1 MSYSQHLDENGFKI
15 KANQQLTSKF
25 AYWNSIVLLFA
36 SILFQNLIVAAN
48 NLGLLIAPPPP
59 YSLIPGPG
67 DIVFTAFQSSF
78 PDGVEWITLRRLDLR
93 NISVTDNGILS
104 NGQLRTGEGTYVFPN
119 IPELADVPAGT
130 IVRLDELSGTNDFD
144 PSDGI
149 IHVFGNGSSVA
160 SVPNFNLGING
171 DQVIVY
177 SGSSTAPTFIAGI
190 TGTSSVA
197 NWNSGATGVTNSRA
211 PGTSSDLYFSS
222 NDNAFYNGSVSG
234 NAALIKASALNT
246 SFWNVSAS
254 SQVARFDRKNILFD
268 EPIYLNGNL
277 NISNLTSSSIT
288 VNTSSISFIN
298 EDPSTTRYAL
308 VIHQGSSPSSP
319 ADRYT
324 CYPNYLTDFTQ
335 DYSTSANVISSA
347 SNICTGTNGSGKIV
361 YLGAEKPS
369 NFIING
375 LSPITNYRI
384 SFFALNG
391 NGWSANFSS
400 SFATI
405 SQTTLVSPP
414 TLLNSSLG
422 TITESSVVLQ
432 SQVISDGG
440 ATVVER
446 GFYWDTYPNPDFPG
460 LGSTWDGT
468 GLGFF
473 SNTISALEPQTQY
486 WANGYA
492 ANSAGIGIGVFQ
504 TFFTLSNRPI
514 SQVSS
519 FVAAGISASQINL
532 AWEISE
538 FPQSGA
544 NVKGYVLIRA
554 ENGVAPVFSS
564 QNGQSPSVSV
574 GQIVSSNLQPNQSTF
589 SDLGLSASTYY
600 TYQIIPFCW
609 DGINHATYHYLT
621 TNAPFASAT
630 TLNIGCTKPTVQ
642 AQNPILNQVSITSFE
657 LNWDNGS
664 GNQSLVVVRENYPVA
679 SIPQDGISYS
689 ANPILGNGSELLP
702 GEFVVY
708 SGNLNS
714 IVISNLNPGS
724 TYYFNIHT
732 FNAIDNCYLN
742 NSAAEISETP
752 SIPNS
757 IIETF
762 EPGIKTTYAPAI
774 VQGNLGPWLFSD
786 ALIGNVVG
794 EDRFN
799 DTRSARLINEGFIE
813 MSFSKPAGLSEI
825 SIHHSTY
832 GSDQSSEWLVEVSN
846 NGGSSFDAFVS
857 PVFSSA
863 SIGTLSE
870 ITLPTNILGEI
881 KIRIRKISG
890 NTNRLNI
897 DDISF
902 IGLTATQTIQTL
914 PLINT
919 LCISNN
925 PILNIPFSI
934 LGSFNSDNRFIAE
947 LSDADGDFANPII
960 IGQIQS
966 NLSGSITG
974 NIPQDIT
981 SGSGYKVR
989 VVSTSPEIIGV
1000 ETTIPLTIFNSVPD
1014 ANGFYAEVLNSSS
1027 VRLNWQPPNACFDE
1041 ILIVGKSG
1049 NPISVIPSGNGLNY
1063 LPNAVFANPSANAG
1077 LPSGEFAVYKQ
1088 SGGSTVVVSGLSNFN
1103 TYFFKLFIRSGNTWS
1118 NGVLISVNPYAPQI
1132 GDFQTLSSGNYT
1144 NPSIWLTYNG
1154 VSWVPANRYPNQF
1167 GVYPAN
1173 VNVKIRTGHV
1183 VLLDSNLPSKPI
1195 KNLVLESGSRLW
1207 TNDSTINTNRYLSVF
1222 GNITCNGNIGNGY
1235 NKYDNVS
1242 FNVEGSNCTI
1252 AGSGNFNCSRIR
1264 KNTLANSST
1273 RIIISMPISI
1283 KYSSGVG
1290 RGCGFYNNAQGDSEF
1305 SLFLNANCNLDLLA
1319 PLNQMH
1325 DLSIDGEDGE
1335 AIQQRYGAY
1344 TIHGNLNVTGTIYH
1358 FTNNLNRSISIDVEA
1373 NGKLSCSA
1381 FCTANAGS
1389 SNASV
1394 QMGSNTGGSTL
1405 RVKSHGTLEITGGKS
1420 ENSSI
1425 YNLSFC
1431 KKLDTAWPGSF
1442 FSGVGVQN
1450 NVIDLQAGSTVIY
1463 SGASGN
1469 QKVQDAKIVYANLVF
1484 QGNAK
1489 KWTNDTLRIL
1499 ENFHIKQSS
1508 VFDAQNQLIYLGGN
1522 WNNYSDKGFEEGN
1535 STVILNGSNTQEI
1548 TNSTGEKFY
1557 KLILQ
1562 NSASTLFDVQ
1572 IRQQFDM
1579 LNGNLNANGRTIT
1592 LGESTINT
1600 GILNYQNGRII
1611 GKIKRWFAPSINIGA
1626 ASGLFP
1632 IGNLQFDQFVT
1643 VEFTTPPTLG
1653 GTLTTEFVPENMAL
1667 FGVPANPFTIQS
1679 TGSCPEFVASN
1690 LSQQGY
1696 WKIDDKN
1703 GLSGGMYDITFE
1715 AGGFSNVIDPCYLT
1729 ALKRVGNGNWDESGI
1744 HLQSSGI
1751 ASRPIV
1757 KRTQAQG
1764 WSNWGLSGGTL
1775 NPLPVELIEFTAEA
1789 KDTHVEIGW
1798 TTASELNNAEF
1809 IVERSADAVT
1819 FEALISVPGAGNS
1832 NVTKQYV
1839 QLDKFPLPGVSYY
1852 RLKQVDFD
1860 GEFEYSEIRPVHFL
1874 NQEKLKLNY
1883 WSVENGQLHLNLN
1896 STEDQIEIVIYDLS
1910 GRKVLR
1916 STYLNNSV
1924 QYLIDLSQISKGA
1937 YLIWITDGKAS
1948 ITSKVIR

>member
-15 KANQQLTSKF
+15 KANKQLTSRF
-25 AYWNSIVLLFA
+25 AHWNSLVLLFA
-36 SILFQNLIVAAN
+36 SFIFQNSIVAAN
-48 NLGLLIAPPPP
+48 NLGLLVAPPPP

-104 NGQLRTGEGTYVFPN
+104 NGQLRAGEGTYVFPN

-144 PSDGI
+144 PNDGV
-149 IHVFGNGSSVA
+149 IHVFGNGTSVA
-160 SVPNFNLGING
+160 SVPNFNLGTNG

-177 SGSSTAPTFIAGI
+177 SGSSLSPTFIAGI
-190 TGTSSVA
+190 TGTSTVA

-234 NAALIKASALNT
+234 NASLIKASALNT

-277 NISNLTSSSIT
+277 NITNVTSNSIVVDASSIG
-288 VNTSSISFIN
+288 FLN
-298 EDPSTTRYAL
+298 ENPATTRYAM
-308 VIHQGSSPSSP
+308 VIHQGSPPSSP

-324 CYPNYLTDFTQ
+324 CYPNNLTDFVQ
-335 DYSTSANVISSA
+335 DYSTSTNVISSA
-347 SNICTGTNGSGKIV
+347 SNICTGIIGNGRLV
-361 YLGAEKPS
+361 YLGADKPS

-391 NGWSANFSS
+391 NGWSTNFSS

-414 TLLNSSLG
+414 TLLNSPLG

-446 GFYWDTYPNPDFPG
+446 GFYWDTYSNPDFPG

-468 GLGFF
+468 GLGSF
-473 SNTISALEPQTQY
+473 SNTVSALEPQTQY
-486 WANGYA
+486 WVNAYGV
-492 ANSAGIGIGVFQ
+492 NSTGVGIGVFQ
-504 TFFTLSNRPI
+504 SFFTLSNRPI
-514 SQVSS
+514 TQVSS
-519 FVAAGISASQINL
+519 FVAAGISSSQINL

-538 FPQSGA
+538 FPQLGA

-574 GQIVSSNLQPNQSTF
+574 GQIVSSSLQPNQSTF
-589 SDLGLSASTYY
+589 SDPGLSTSTNY

-609 DGINHATYHYLT
+609 DGINPATYNYLS

-642 AQNPILNQVSITSFE
+642 AQNPILNQVSITSIE
-657 LNWDNGS
+657 LNWVNGS

-702 GEFVVY
+702 GEFVAY

-714 IVISNLNPGS
+714 IVVSNLNPGS
-724 TYYFNIHT
+724 TYYFHIYT
-732 FNAIDNCYLN
+732 FNSSNNCYLN
-742 NSAAEISETP
+742 NSAAVISGTLTV
-752 SIPNS
+752 PNS

-762 EPGIKTTYAPAI
+762 EPGIKTTYSPAI

-786 ALIGNVVG
+786 ALIGNVLG
-794 EDRFN
+794 EDQFN

-813 MSFSKPAGLSEI
+813 MSFSKPEGLSEI

-832 GSDQSSEWLVEVSN
+832 GPDQSSQWLVEVSN
-846 NGGSSFDAFVS
+846 NNGTSYDAFVS
-857 PVFSSA
+857 PIFNSTSTGA
-863 SIGTLSE
+863 LSE
-870 ITLPTNILGEI
+870 ITLPTNILGNI

-902 IGLTATQTIQTL
+902 VGLTATQTIQTL

-919 LCISNN
+919 VCLSND
-925 PILNIPFSI
+925 PILNIPYSI
-934 LGSFNSDNRFIAE
+934 VGSFNSDNKFIAE
-947 LSDADGDFANPII
+947 LSDATGNFGNPIV
-960 IGQIQS
+960 IGQVQN

-974 NIPQDIT
+974 NIPLEIS

-989 VVSTSPEIIGV
+989 VVSTSPEIIGS
-1000 ETTIPLTIFNSVPD
+1000 ETISPLTIFNSVPD
-1014 ANGFYAEVLNSSS
+1014 ASGFYAEVLNSSS
-1027 VRLNWQPPNACFDE
+1027 VRLNWQSPNACYDE

-1049 NPISVIPSGNGLNY
+1049 NPVSVIPSGNGLNY

-1088 SGGSTVVVSGLSNFN
+1088 SGGATVVVSGLSNLN

-1118 NGVLISVNPYAPQI
+1118 NGVLISVNPYSPQI

-1144 NPSIWLTYNG
+1144 NPAIWLTYNG

-1167 GVYPAN
+1167 GNYPAN

-1195 KNLVLESGSRLW
+1195 KNLVLESESRLW
-1207 TNDSTINTNRYLSVF
+1207 TNDSTINANRYLSIF

-1252 AGSGNFNCSRIR
+1252 AGSGNFNCGRIR

-1283 KYSSGVG
+1283 KYSAGVG
-1290 RGCGFYNNAQGDSEF
+1290 RGCGFYNNANGESEF
-1305 SLFLNANCNLDLLA
+1305 SLYLNANCNFDLLA
-1319 PLNQMH
+1319 PANQMN

-1335 AIQQRYGAY
+1335 AIQQRYGNY
-1344 TIHGNLNVTGTIYH
+1344 TIHGNLNVSGTIYH
-1358 FTNNLNRSISIDVEA
+1358 FTNNLNRPISIDVEA
-1373 NGKLSCSA
+1373 NGRLTCSA

-1389 SNASV
+1389 SSVSV

-1405 RVKSHGTLEITGGKS
+1405 RVKSRGTLEITGGKP

-1431 KKLDTAWPGSF
+1431 KKLDTGLPGSF
-1442 FSGVGVQN
+1442 SSGIGVQN

-1469 QKVQDAKIVYANLVF
+1469 QKVQDTKIVYANLVF

-1489 KWTNDTLRIL
+1489 KWINDTLRIL
-1499 ENFHIKQSS
+1499 ENIHIKQSC
-1508 VFDAQNQLIYLGGN
+1508 VFDAENNLIYLGGN
-1522 WNNYSDKGFEEGN
+1522 WNNYDEKGFAEGN
-1535 STVILNGSNTQEI
+1535 STVILNGSSIQEI
-1548 TNSTGEKFY
+1548 SNTAGEKFY

-1562 NSASTLFDVQ
+1562 NSANTLFDVQ

-1579 LNGNLNANGRTIT
+1579 LNGNLNSNGRTVT
-1592 LGESTINT
+1592 LGESAVNT

-1611 GKIKRWFAPSINIGA
+1611 GKMKRWFAPSINSGA

-1632 IGNLQFDQFVT
+1632 IGNSQYDQFVT
-1643 VEFTTPPTLG
+1643 VEFTTPPSLG
-1653 GTLTTEFVPENMAL
+1653 GSLTAEFVPENMAL
-1667 FGVPANPFTIQS
+1667 FGVPANPYTIQS
-1679 TGSCPEFVASN
+1679 TGSCPEFIASN
-1690 LSQQGY
+1690 LSEQGY
-1696 WKIDDKN
+1696 WKIDDKDGLN
-1703 GLSGGMYDITFE
+1703 GGVYNITFE
-1715 AGGFSNVIDPCYLT
+1715 VEGLTDVIDPCYLT
-1729 ALKRVGNGNWDESGI
+1729 ALKRVGNGNWNESGI
-1744 HLQSSGI
+1744 HLPSAGI
-1751 ASRPIV
+1751 AIRPIV

-1764 WSNWGLSGGTL
+1764 WSNWGLSGGSL
-1775 NPLPVELIEFTAEA
+1775 NPLPVELIEFTAET
-1789 KDTHVEIGW
+1789 KDDHVEIRW

-1819 FEALISVPGAGNS
+1819 FETLISVPGAGNS
-1832 NVTKQYV
+1832 NVTRQYV
-1839 QLDKFPLPGVSYY
+1839 QLDKLPLPGVSYY
-1852 RLKQVDFD
+1852 RLKQIDFN
-1860 GEFEYSEIRPVHFL
+1860 GEFEYSEIRPVNFL
-1874 NQEKLKLNY
+1874 NQEKLRLNY
-1883 WSVENGQLHLNLN
+1883 WTVENGQLYLNLN
-1896 STEDQIEIVIYDLS
+1896 SSEDQIEIVIYDLS
-1910 GRKVLR
+1910 GRKVCR
-1916 STYLNNSV
+1916 STYLNNSF

-1937 YLIWITDGKAS
+1937 YLIWITDGKDS
-1948 ITSKVIR
+1948 ITSKIVR